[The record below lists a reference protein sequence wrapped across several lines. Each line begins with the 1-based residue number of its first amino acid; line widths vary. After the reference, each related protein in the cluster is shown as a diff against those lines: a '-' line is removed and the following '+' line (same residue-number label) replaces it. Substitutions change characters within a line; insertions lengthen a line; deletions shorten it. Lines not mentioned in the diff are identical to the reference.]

1 MCGIIGIFGSKLSEA
16 NLRILIVKLGRRLR
30 HRGPDRSG
38 VYVGTN
44 KLDGTTWAIIH
55 ERLSN

>member
-16 NLRILIVKLGRRLR
+16 DLRVLIVKLGRRLR

-38 VYVGTN
+38 VHVGVSF
-44 KLDGTTWAIIH
+44 LI
-55 ERLSN
+55 LSNLNF